1 MAIIDINTLSIDERI
16 ENTAIQNE
24 LRNSIRLYQ
33 ISNMF
38 MDSKGIDKDLRAI
51 FKDKFSLQMVLEY
64 TRNVSI

>member
-24 LRNSIRLYQ
+24 LKNSIRLYQ

-38 MDSKGIDKDLRAI
+38 MESKGIDKDLRAI